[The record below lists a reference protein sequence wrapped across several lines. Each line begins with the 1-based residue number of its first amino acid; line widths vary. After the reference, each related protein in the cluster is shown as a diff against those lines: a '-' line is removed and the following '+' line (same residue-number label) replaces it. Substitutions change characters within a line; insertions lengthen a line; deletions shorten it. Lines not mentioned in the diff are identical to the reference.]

1 MKVIVLTGGGTA
13 GHCMPC
19 FALLPDLK
27 KKFDEIYYIGGKDK
41 IESRLAKKHNVT
53 FFYIPTVK
61 LERRPTL
68 KNTLIPFKLLN
79 SVSSAKKLL
88 ENLKP
93 TVVFSKGG
101 YVSLPVV
108 IAAHKLKIP
117 VISHESDLTLGL
129 ANKIALRYSAR
140 LLTGFPETA
149 EGIKKAEFTGI
160 PLDKSLFIRRDKKKL
175 CDKYKLDGRRKTLLV
190 TGGSQGSTAINETVL
205 KALPDLAA
213 KYNVFWLTGKGKS
226 EKSTLKLPENVYI
239 SEFSEN
245 MGEVYALSDA
255 CVSRAGANTLSELI
269 ALAIPTLAIPLPK
282 GNSRGDQEQNA
293 EYFRKKGII
302 SVLKEEKLNA
312 DSLLYSVDNLFK
324 KAENYSSACKKTDFR
339 SANEKVIS
347 FLDFQPRKRS

>member
-19 FALLPDLK
+19 FSLLPDLK

-41 IESRLAKKHNVT
+41 IESKLAKKHNVT
-53 FFYIPTVK
+53 FFYVPTVK
-61 LERRPTL
+61 LERRLTL

-79 SVSSAKKLL
+79 AVSAAKKLL

-101 YVSLPVV
+101 YVALPVV
-108 IAAHKLKIP
+108 IAAHKLGIP

-129 ANKIALRYSAR
+129 ANKISLRYSAR

-149 EGIKKAEFTGI
+149 EGVKKAEFTCI
-160 PLDKSLFIRRDKKKL
+160 PLDKSLFITRDRQKL
-175 CDKYKLDGRRKTLLV
+175 YAKYKFDCRKKTLLV
-190 TGGSQGSTAINETVL
+190 TGGSQGSAAINETISEI
-205 KALPDLAA
+205 LPELAA
-213 KYNVFWLTGKGKS
+213 RYNVLWLTGKGKA
-226 EKSTLKLPENVYI
+226 ETPVIKKPPENVYI

-245 MGEVYALSDA
+245 MGEVYAAVDA
-255 CVSRAGANTLSELI
+255 CVSRAGANTLFELI

-282 GNSRGDQEQNA
+282 GNSRGDQEENA
-293 EYFRKKGII
+293 EYFRKKGVI

-312 DSLLYSVDNLFK
+312 DSLLYSIERLFG
-324 KAENYSSACKKTDFR
+324 KAASYSSACKKLDFR

-347 FLDFQPRKRS
+347 FLDF

>member
-19 FALLPDLK
+19 FSLLPDLK

-41 IESRLAKKHNVT
+41 IESKLAKKHNVT

-61 LERRPTL
+61 LERRLTL
-68 KNTLIPFKLLN
+68 KNILIPFRLLN
-79 SVSSAKKLL
+79 AVSAAKKLL

-101 YVSLPVV
+101 YVALPVV

-149 EGIKKAEFTGI
+149 EGIKKAEYTGI
-160 PLDKSLFIRRDKKKL
+160 PLDKSLFTPRDRQKL
-175 CDKYKLDGRRKTLLV
+175 YDKYKFDSRKKTLLV
-190 TGGSQGSTAINETVL
+190 TGGSQGSAAINETVSEI
-205 KALPDLAA
+205 LPELAA
-213 KYNVFWLTGKGKS
+213 KYNVLWLTGKGKT
-226 EKSTLKLPENVYI
+226 EKTTRKPPENVYI

-245 MGEVYALSDA
+245 MGDVYAATDA
-255 CVSRAGANTLSELI
+255 CVSRAGANTLFELI
-269 ALAIPTLAIPLPK
+269 ALNVSTLAIPLPK
-282 GNSRGDQEQNA
+282 GNSRGDQEENA
-293 EYFRKKGII
+293 EYFRKKGVI

-312 DSLLYSVDNLFK
+312 DSLLFSIERLFE
-324 KAENYSSACKKTDFR
+324 KAESYSSACKKLNLR
-339 SANEKVIS
+339 SANEKVVS
-347 FLDFQPRKRS
+347 FLDFQSEKP

>member
-19 FALLPDLK
+19 FSLLPDLR

-53 FFYIPTVK
+53 FFYVPTVK
-61 LERRPTL
+61 LERRLTL
-68 KNTLIPFKLLN
+68 KNALIPFKLLN
-79 SVSSAKKLL
+79 AVSAAKKLL

-101 YVSLPVV
+101 YVALPVV

-149 EGIKKAEFTGI
+149 DGIKKAEFTGI
-160 PLDKSLFIRRDKKKL
+160 PLDKSLFAPRDRQKL
-175 CDKYKLDGRRKTLLV
+175 YGKYKFDCRKKTLLI
-190 TGGSQGSTAINETVL
+190 TGGSQGCAAINETISEVL
-205 KALPDLAA
+205 PELAA
-213 KYNVFWLTGKGKS
+213 KYNVLWLTGKGKA
-226 EKSTLKLPENVYI
+226 ETPATRNPPENVYI

-245 MGEVYALSDA
+245 MGETYAIADA
-255 CVSRAGANTLSELI
+255 CVSRAGANTLFELI
-269 ALAIPTLAIPLPK
+269 ALAIPALAIPLPK
-282 GNSRGDQEQNA
+282 GNSRGDQEENA
-293 EYFRKKGII
+293 EYFRKKGVI

-312 DSLLYSVDNLFK
+312 DSLLYSVERLFK
-324 KAENYSSACKKTDFR
+324 KAENYSSACKKLNLR
-339 SANEKVIS
+339 SANEKVVS
-347 FLDFQPRKRS
+347 FLDF